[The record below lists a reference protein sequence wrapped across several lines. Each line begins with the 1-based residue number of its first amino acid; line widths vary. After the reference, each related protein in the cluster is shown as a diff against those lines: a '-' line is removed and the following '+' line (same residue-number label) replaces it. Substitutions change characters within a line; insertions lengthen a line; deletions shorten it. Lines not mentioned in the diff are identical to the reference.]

1 MSEIAGLLRRVATPG
16 HVQLDTTFNI
26 FLSLLISGLLV
37 SIVAKLYL
45 KFYRGLGR
53 PQSTA
58 MTMIL
63 VAMVTSSIIMA
74 IGGNLALSLGMVG
87 ALSIIRYRTA
97 VKDMRDLA
105 YLFWA
110 IAIGLCC
117 GAGSYRL
124 VFIMTGTIAVV
135 VTALEILRLHEPN
148 LREYI
153 LIVQSDPSLSNAE
166 LMEAVPGGL
175 QLKSSAVAKAGKAQ
189 ESTFVVNL
197 GTGRDHRT
205 ELEKHLKGME
215 GVKGYQLLSPNHE
228 VLG

>member
-1 MSEIAGLLRRVATPG
+1 MTPG
-16 HVQLDTTFNI
+16 HAQLDTAFSI
-26 FLSLLISGLLV
+26 FFSLLVAGVLV

-45 KFYRGLGR
+45 KFYRGFGK

-63 VAMVTSSIIMA
+63 VAMITSSVIMA

-124 VFIMTGTIAVV
+124 AFIMTAVMG
-135 VTALEILRLHEPN
+135 VTVTFLEWFRLHHPN
-148 LREYI
+148 LHEYV
-153 LIVQSDPSLSNAE
+153 LIVQSSPKFDALRIQSTVRIR
-166 LMEAVPGGL
+166 MEAR
-175 QLKSSAVAKAGKAQ
+175 SSVVSKASNTQ
-189 ESTFVVNL
+189 ETTFVVNIAKEKDRL
-197 GTGRDHRT
+197 
-205 ELEKHLKGME
+205 ELESALKGLE
-215 GVKGYQLLSPNHE
+215 DVQGYQLLSPQHE
-228 VLG
+228 ILG